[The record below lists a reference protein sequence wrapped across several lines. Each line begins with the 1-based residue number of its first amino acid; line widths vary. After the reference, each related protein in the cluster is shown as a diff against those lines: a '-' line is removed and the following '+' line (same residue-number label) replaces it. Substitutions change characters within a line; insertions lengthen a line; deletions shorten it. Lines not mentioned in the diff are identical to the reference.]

1 MGVHRLWFQHGSES
15 CSVTLMRD
23 SGPQRC
29 GGSRSWSLSLS
40 PSQLARDR
48 WGRRVRKGRQDPSD
62 PRVPLGA
69 VRGIAFG
76 TIGLDGTAMAE
87 LPVGVGSL
95 TDLPA
100 LTCYQS
106 ETGAVWL
113 PVTDALCTLEETPE
127 GNLATVLVNGMPGW
141 LYYFVVVF

>member
-1 MGVHRLWFQHGSES
+1 MQCHFDEGQRPPTVRWLAIVVPLLIALAACE
-15 CSVTLMRD
+15 
-23 SGPQRC
+23 GPVGPEGAQ
-29 GGSRSWSLSLS
+29 GPPG
-40 PSQLARDR
+40 PV
-48 WGRRVRKGRQDPSD
+48 GPEG
-62 PRVPLGA
+62 PLGA

-76 TIGLDGTAMAE
+76 TIGLDGTAMGE